1 MRLIQRLIPTQEVLK
16 QLLALATSAF
26 GLVAA
31 LAWNEAIQ
39 ALVNEYLSFGGSGLV
54 SKLIYA
60 VIITIFVVLVTV
72 NLTKI
77 KDRFDSEDHNNTNSQ
92 G

>member
-1 MRLIQRLIPTQEVLK
+1 MHLIQKLIPTQEVLK

-60 VIITIFVVLVTV
+60 IIITVFVVLVTV
-72 NLTKI
+72 NLTRI
-77 KDRFDSEDHNNTNSQ
+77 KDRFDGEEVPPNNTK
-92 G
+92 

>member
-1 MRLIQRLIPTQEVLK
+1 MHLIQKLIPTQEVLK

-60 VIITIFVVLVTV
+60 AIITVFVVLVTV
-72 NLTKI
+72 NLTRI
-77 KDRFDSEDHNNTNSQ
+77 KDRFDGKEVPPNNTK
-92 G
+92 